1 MSDNN
6 KFANS
11 NIHNKQYDDLLERYG
26 DEHGN
31 IDFNKVDYESL
42 SYDDYVELSHYWSTI
57 NYYEPKP
64 ENLKVSYIKRLYA
77 WQEQAEKLDG
87 EAPSHR
93 RFNLTLHVPQLAAA
107 FKKSVRKGEV
117 SKDTLLTI
125 YRVVAQK
132 LLQDPTTS
140 DEDIKAM
147 HSVIRSRVSE
157 VYDRRLAERRR
168 RIKWCIKWGEIIN
181 EVFKW
186 YKL

>member
-31 IDFNKVDYESL
+31 IDFNTVDYESL
-42 SYDDYVELSHYWSTI
+42 SYDDYVELSHFWSTI
-57 NYYEPKP
+57 NFYQPKP
-64 ENLKVSYIKRLYA
+64 EHLKVSYINRKFKWDEA
-77 WQEQAEKLDG
+77 IEKLEDDV
-87 EAPSHR
+87 PKHR
-93 RFNLTLHVPQLAAA
+93 RFNLTLHVPQLVNA

-117 SKDTLLTI
+117 PKDTLLTI
-125 YRVVAQK
+125 YRVVSMK
-132 LLQDPTTS
+132 LLADPTIS
-140 DEDIKAM
+140 DDDIKAM

-168 RIKWCIKWGEIIN
+168 RIK
-181 EVFKW
+181 
-186 YKL
+186 